1 MMFPSTTMSTTVQ
14 TGRLPGVI
22 EIIYEGRVTPE
33 VRLDAI
39 RRSHALAGSVKIPV
53 TIVDFRAAVWG
64 LDPAESRVF
73 QERLSAEEAV
83 DYGFIIYVAGPD
95 TAIPLR
101 AEATLGND
109 LGRLVEV
116 VGSVDEA
123 YALLEDIS
131 AGE

>member
-1 MMFPSTTMSTTVQ
+1 MSTIVR

-22 EIIYEGRVTPE
+22 EIIYQGRVTPE
-33 VRLDAI
+33 TRLEAI

-53 TIVDFRAAVWG
+53 TIVDFRSAEWG
-64 LDPAESRVF
+64 LDPSDSRVF
-73 QERLSAEEAV
+73 QERLSSEEAV
-83 DYGFIIYVAGPD
+83 DYGFIIYVAGPEN
-95 TAIPLR
+95 AVPLR
-101 AEATLGND
+101 EEASLGNE

-123 YALLEDIS
+123 YRMIEEMS